1 MVEGEGFEPSKAV
14 PTDLQSAPFG
24 QLGNPSTRVPKEPTI
39 AIIQYGST
47 YVKMVLIGFSTGS
60 QPYSALVS
68 FFEIPFQL
76 AFYTLQS
83 IINGLD
89 MPMQLLGNFLVRA
102 AI

>member
-1 MVEGEGFEPSKAV
+1 
-14 PTDLQSAPFG
+14 
-24 QLGNPSTRVPKEPTI
+24 
-39 AIIQYGST
+39 
-47 YVKMVLIGFSTGS
+47 MVLIGFSTGS